1 MRMLPESDLFHRE
14 DLSLQGTGED
24 MPLFYQKV
32 AYAAFYGKM
41 TVEFIPFCQYF
52 KTSIYSEK
60 WRNN

>member
-1 MRMLPESDLFHRE
+1 MRILLESDLFHRRTF
-14 DLSLQGTGED
+14 LYRGQARICHSFTK
-24 MPLFYQKV
+24 KV